1 MSEKATN
8 ENGSKNEGS
17 KYVLCPEFMKL
28 AHLYMDGEANSEEVK
43 LFLAHVEAS
52 SDCQNHYMEEQE
64 IRALIKKRCGCDSIQ
79 VPDRL
84 IQMIQ
89 SKLRDQS
96 VA

>member
-8 ENGSKNEGS
+8 ENGSENEGS

-28 AHLYMDGEANSEEVK
+28 AHLYMDGEADSEEER
-43 LFLAHVEAS
+43 LFSAHVESS
-52 SDCQNHYMEEQE
+52 SDCQNHYMEAQE

-84 IQMIQ
+84 IKLIQ
-89 SKLRDQS
+89 SKLLDQS